1 MFNRKNCKKAALKSL
16 KGRWK
21 TPVLVN
27 LFYLALILIIML
39 PYFCLVL
46 APIANLSDTNS
57 VMFDGNVDS
66 ALFYVAAILIFALL
80 AMVFVICIYPPL
92 IMGYKKIPVLLSNT
106 TEKINFKE
114 IFSGFKMYGKSMGV
128 YWWNYLWIFLWML
141 VFYVPM
147 IILTA
152 ISTSMLILSNSADVN
167 FALMGSMAVVAI
179 LQVAVIIGL
188 YVVIINRTLAYGM
201 MWYIVCDDNKVGA
214 IDSMNISKAITK
226 KHLWSLFV
234 LNLSFIGWFLLCLLT
249 LGIGFLWL
257 LPYVETTNYEAYKVL
272 RDEYYAKES
281 NKEPKQLVN
290 KIEPKDET
298 SEESKE

>member
-1 MFNRKNCKKAALKSL
+1 
-16 KGRWK
+16 
-21 TPVLVN
+21 
-27 LFYLALILIIML
+27 
-39 PYFCLVL
+39 
-46 APIANLSDTNS
+46 
-57 VMFDGNVDS
+57 
-66 ALFYVAAILIFALL
+66 
-80 AMVFVICIYPPL
+80 
-92 IMGYKKIPVLLSNT
+92 
-106 TEKINFKE
+106 
-114 IFSGFKMYGKSMGV
+114 
-128 YWWNYLWIFLWML
+128 
-141 VFYVPM
+141 M

-167 FALMGSMAVVAI
+167 FALMGSMVVVLI

-234 LNLSFIGWFLLCLLT
+234 LNLSFIGWYLLCLLT

>member
-1 MFNRKNCKKAALKSL
+1 MM
-16 KGRWK
+16 
-21 TPVLVN
+21 
-27 LFYLALILIIML
+27 I
-39 PYFCLVL
+39 PYFSIVL
-46 APIANLSDTNS
+46 APLTNLTDTTS
-57 VMFDGNVDS
+57 VMFDGDVDS
-66 ALFYVAAILIFALL
+66 ALFYVAGILIFVLF

-92 IMGYKKIPVLLSNT
+92 IMSYKKIPVLLCNT

-147 IILTA
+147 IILNA
-152 ISTSMLILSNSADVN
+152 ISTSMLILSNSGDVN
-167 FALMGSMAVVAI
+167 FALVGSMVVVAI

-188 YVVIINRTLAYGM
+188 YVVIINRSLAYSM

-272 RDEYYAKES
+272 RDEYYTKES
-281 NKEPKQLVN
+281 NKEPKQL
-290 KIEPKDET
+290 
-298 SEESKE
+298 

>member
-1 MFNRKNCKKAALKSL
+1 M
-16 KGRWK
+16 
-21 TPVLVN
+21 
-27 LFYLALILIIML
+27 I
-39 PYFCLVL
+39 PYFSVVL
-46 APIANLSDTNS
+46 APLTNLTDITS
-57 VMFDGNVDS
+57 VMFDGDVDS
-66 ALFYVAAILIFALL
+66 ALFYVAGILIFALL

-92 IMGYKKIPVLLSNT
+92 IMGYKKIPVLLCNT

-147 IILTA
+147 IILNA
-152 ISTSMLILSNSADVN
+152 ISTSMLILSNSGDVN
-167 FALMGSMAVVAI
+167 FALVGSMVVVAI
-179 LQVAVIIGL
+179 LHVAVFIGL
-188 YVVIINRTLAYGM
+188 YVGIINRSLAYSM

-234 LNLSFIGWFLLCLLT
+234 LNLSFIGWSLLCLLT

-272 RDEYYAKES
+272 RDEYYTKES
-281 NKEPKQLVN
+281 NKEPKQL
-290 KIEPKDET
+290 
-298 SEESKE
+298 